1 MTKKGKIFLWST
13 LGALVL
19 AIVVAIVCANSL
31 LTRVANRQLRKQLA
45 LYDNLTLSYD
55 QLRIRLLEGNIAVSG
70 LDAQMLLVDS
80 LRHDTLK
87 QHIAADCIEVKG
99 INWLRLRKRQL
110 SLRAIEINSPSA
122 LLILPSPAKQAS
134 PKTTPAD
141 LPALTDTVIAN
152 RLQLLSAI
160 SIDKLNLTNG
170 SISLSNAADQLTFS
184 TDSLCLSCRDLNF
197 NIADSTFCLNDS
209 VYELNLSNIRLLTP
223 DGLTRLTL
231 GRLTANGQDGFCASR
246 LRALNTCPR
255 EQLARRQ
262 GKVPVTWIDTQIEQV
277 SSSKFNPLRQ
287 LSRRSIDIDTISV
300 KGQSV
305 QLYRDTQYP
314 PKEPYPMPQEA
325 ILNIPIPVRV
335 AHLLLTMPKAAIA
348 VTDDGTHVGN
358 MQVSDIRAQAQ
369 GFSNKP
375 GSTLNADASC
385 SLAGGKAVANLTL
398 TNDHPCSFT
407 FSCKSS
413 DMKAQHMN
421 DFIQPFSGASA
432 RGNIHSLTL
441 HTKGDAKTSE
451 SHFCMIYDSLTAHID
466 ENNAPIAALAKAA
479 GVINFFAPA
488 IMQHSNPRHKGSTP
502 FVCKST
508 ATRNTREDFAMYLLA
523 EPLIDGMMH
532 TLLPDGIYNIV
543 SNTMKQMRMKES
555 KNKDKDKDKIK
566 DKAKNKKKKTNG

>member
-1 MTKKGKIFLWST
+1 M
-13 LGALVL
+13 L

-31 LTRVANRQLRKQLA
+31 LTRVADRQLRKQLA

-55 QLRIRLLEGNIAVSG
+55 QLKLRLLEGYIAVSG
-70 LDAQMLLVDS
+70 IDARMLLVDS

-110 SLRAIEINSPSA
+110 CLRAIEINSPSA
-122 LLILPSPAKQAS
+122 QLVLPPTELLSVPQAS
-134 PKTTPAD
+134 AD

-160 SIDKLNLTNG
+160 SIDKFNLTNG
-170 SISLSNAADQLTFS
+170 SISLSNAADRLTFS

-209 VYELNLSNIRLLTP
+209 VYELNLSHIRLLTP

-488 IMQHSNPRHKGSTP
+488 IMQHSNPRHNGSAP
-502 FVCKST
+502 VVCQST
-508 ATRNTREDFAMYLLA
+508 TTRNTREDFAMYLLA

>member
-1 MTKKGKIFLWST
+1 M
-13 LGALVL
+13 L

-31 LTRVANRQLRKQLA
+31 LTRVADRQLKKQLA

-55 QLRIRLLEGNIAVSG
+55 QLKLRLIEGYIAVSG
-70 LDAQMLLVDS
+70 IDARMLLVDS

-122 LLILPSPAKQAS
+122 LLDLSPTERLSVPQAS
-134 PKTTPAD
+134 AD
-141 LPALTDTVIAN
+141 LPALADTVIAN

-160 SIDKLNLTNG
+160 SIDKFNLTNG
-170 SISLSNAADQLTFS
+170 SISLTNAADQLTFS

-209 VYELNLSNIRLLTP
+209 VYDLNLSHIRLLTP

-262 GKVPVTWIDTQIEQV
+262 GKVPVTWIDAQIEQV
-277 SSSKFNPLRQ
+277 RSSKFNPLRQ

-335 AHLLLTMPKAAIA
+335 AHFSLTMPKVAIA
-348 VTDDGTHVGN
+348 ATDDGTHVGN
-358 MQVSDIRAQAQ
+358 MQVSGIRAQAQ

-385 SLAGGKAVANLTL
+385 SLAGGNAKISLSF
-398 TNDHPCSFT
+398 TNDKQSSFT

-421 DFIQPFSGASA
+421 NFIQPFSGASA
-432 RGNIHSLTL
+432 KGNIHSLTL

-466 ENNAPIAALAKAA
+466 EEHAPIAALAKAA

-508 ATRNTREDFAMYLLA
+508 ATRNTREDFAIYLLA

-543 SNTMKQMRMKES
+543 SNTMKQIRLKES
-555 KNKDKDKDKIK
+555 KTKNNVKDKDK
-566 DKAKNKKKKTNG
+566 KTNG